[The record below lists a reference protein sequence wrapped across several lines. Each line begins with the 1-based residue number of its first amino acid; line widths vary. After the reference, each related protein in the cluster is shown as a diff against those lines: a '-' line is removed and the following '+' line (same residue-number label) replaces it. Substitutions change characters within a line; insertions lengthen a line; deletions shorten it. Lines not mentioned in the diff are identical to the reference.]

1 MTQLALF
8 ASGSGTNVQ
17 NIVET
22 FNKPDSGIRASL
34 VICNNPKAYVLERAE
49 RLGVEHHL
57 IDKEYKL
64 RDMPE
69 KSLIQLL
76 HERSIDYIILAGFL
90 LKVPQ
95 ELIDLFPDRII
106 NIHPALLPKFGG
118 KGMYGHHVHEAVIA
132 AAEERS
138 GITVHLVNEHYDSGR
153 ILFQASCTIES
164 GETPESL
171 AAKIHLLEQA
181 HFPKAIADYIS
192 SALQGQ
198 VSDR

>member
-22 FNKPDSGIRASL
+22 FNKPGSGIRASL

-181 HFPKAIADYIS
+181 HFPKAIADYIN
-192 SALQGQ
+192 SAPQGQ

>member
-22 FNKPDSGIRASL
+22 FNKPGSGIRASL

-153 ILFQASCTIES
+153 ILFQASCAIES

-181 HFPKAIADYIS
+181 HFPKAIADYIN
-192 SALQGQ
+192 SAPQGQ

>member
-1 MTQLALF
+1 M
-8 ASGSGTNVQ
+8 
-17 NIVET
+17 
-22 FNKPDSGIRASL
+22 
-34 VICNNPKAYVLERAE
+34 
-49 RLGVEHHL
+49 EHHL

-64 RDMPE
+64 RDMPK

-181 HFPKAIADYIS
+181 HFPKAIADYIN
-192 SALQGQ
+192 SAPQDQ

>member
-22 FNKPDSGIRASL
+22 FNKPGSGIRASL

>member
-22 FNKPDSGIRASL
+22 FNKPGSGIRVSL

-181 HFPKAIADYIS
+181 HFPKAIADYIN
-192 SALQGQ
+192 SAPQDQ